1 MADPK
6 PKNTRLRPG
15 FGDLNQIEKPNTAI
29 TYDPTDTTV
38 MGALRNVLKDQ
49 YNNKVFENVG
59 QLKGIVLRVEPGHD
73 DSANSIWSA
82 LTGMVTKPLKQLKV
96 RIPEI
101 HSALP
106 EPALYGDVPRG
117 SHQGIIEL
125 YPTFSA
131 INEEASRENISV
143 GDIVIVDFADKNN
156 LTQPVYIKKFADGAG
171 SAGTANPSK
180 NGMYDPDQSNDGSS
194 AFGGSNGLRGTG
206 KYGCGGSIAPPNN
219 TPYIRGCEPSSGG
232 YISAASSGGRLSP
245 SSEGS
250 SKLQRAQNVSAL
262 IKSETGISV
271 SVGLLFSFIEI
282 ESRGRTPTK
291 DTVRFEPHVFL
302 GMYGPAILKKRNAKG
317 SRPDLY
323 GGPDYTGTQK
333 IPYASQQNTRSSK
346 EWLAH
351 PKNRKKGSK
360 GRDFYLDKNKSH
372 TNRLAFDKAYKL
384 DPIQAIKATSWGSYQ
399 VMGWALLQAYDN
411 DPKKAL
417 AAYDQNSVTTSDMM
431 VVKWFKNTFK
441 KSKKRKAFTQN
452 PPNFDAIVR
461 IYNGPGQVSSY
472 SPKLKKAYEK
482 FASLSTG
489 PTSPPGSGAT
499 TVSATTSISC
509 PDVSANP
516 ASPSPGQQ
524 SGRPASPSS
533 PRRGQQGDRS
543 LLDRYRKGGKC
554 VRPPRPTPTSSGT
567 WTQKGIIRGKE
578 YDFEAQYIGKHIL
591 DARVAQIFLRMQAD
605 AKRDGVS
612 IKINSAF
619 RLPEEQEYFYC
630 KYLNGTGNKAA
641 KPGFSNHQS
650 GVALDLN
657 TKGIPNDKAIRRR
670 TKVST
675 GQGDVWEWLNKN
687 GGKYGFRQIKIEH
700 WHWQHE
706 PTKRANKT
714 KIRNGGA

>member
-6 PKNTRLRPG
+6 PKSTRLRPG

-29 TYDPTDTTV
+29 TYDPNNTTV
-38 MGALRNVLKDQ
+38 MGALRNILKDQ

-59 QLKGIVLRVEPGHD
+59 QLKGIVLRVEPGRD
-73 DSANSIWSA
+73 NSANSIWSS
-82 LTGMVTKPLKQLKV
+82 LKGMITKPLKQLKV

-106 EPALYGDVPRG
+106 EPALYGDVPKG
-117 SHQGIIEL
+117 PHQGIIDL
-125 YPTFSA
+125 YPTFTA
-131 INEEASRENISV
+131 NDEDASKENISV

-171 SAGTANPSK
+171 SAGTTNPSK

-206 KYGCGGSIAPPNN
+206 KYGCGGSTAPPNN
-219 TPYIRGCEPSSGG
+219 APYVRGCEPSSGG

-271 SVGLLFSFIEI
+271 PVGLLFSFIEV
-282 ESRGRTPTK
+282 ETRGRTPTK
-291 DTVRFEPHVFL
+291 DTIRFEPHVFL
-302 GMYGPAILKKRNAKG
+302 GMYGPAILKKNNAKG

-323 GGPDYTGTQK
+323 GGPDYTGTKK

-346 EWLAH
+346 EWLEH
-351 PKNRKKGSK
+351 PKNRKKRSG
-360 GRDFYLDKNKSH
+360 GRDFYLDKKRSH
-372 TNRLAFDKAYKL
+372 TNRSAFDRAYKL

-399 VMGWALLQAYDN
+399 IMGWALLRAYNN

-417 AAYDQNSVTTSDMM
+417 EAYDQNPVTISDMM
-431 VVKWFKNTFK
+431 VVQWFKDAFRD
-441 KSKKRKAFTQN
+441 SKKRRAFTQS
-452 PPNFDAIVR
+452 PPNFDAVVR

-472 SPKLKKAYEK
+472 SPKFKKAYEK

-509 PDVSANP
+509 PDVSSNP
-516 ASPSPGQQ
+516 SSPGQQ
-524 SGRPASPSS
+524 NGQCIRPA
-533 PRRGQQGDRS
+533 
-543 LLDRYRKGGKC
+543 
-554 VRPPRPTPTSSGT
+554 RPTPTSSGT

-578 YDFEAQYIGKHIL
+578 YNFEAQYIGKHIL

-605 AKRDGVS
+605 AKREGVN

-706 PTKRANKT
+706 PTKRANKAT
-714 KIRNGGA
+714 IRNGGV